1 VAEGLL
7 SVARATRFT
16 VNAFLAALFATGI
29 AELPPATPKAMVQW
43 GAILG
48 FVLAWAAISKGVYQ
62 RKDDWLGGTCLAAL
76 TWWAFVPVALVGLI
90 IGP

>member
-48 FVLAWAAISKGVYQ
+48 FVLAWAPSARASTSEKTTG
-62 RKDDWLGGTCLAAL
+62 
-76 TWWAFVPVALVGLI
+76 
-90 IGP
+90 